1 MAYKWGLLTTEPSPG
16 MILQV
21 DCIGGRY
28 PLQYISIIQ
37 TKGILIPLIFP
48 YPMVSYSLKTGLPQ
62 RENTLPTN
70 HFQVRA
76 VRFREEVFLQR
87 WHWGGVRGTLRF
99 PMDFPIKTSRY
110 KRGASGTNSP
120 SSAKAG
126 KSSTVAD
133 SNLTTR
139 DVFVRPPQQ
148 AEEEILFAS
157 GMAKIY
163 LFNILYVLFI

>member
-28 PLQYISIIQ
+28 PLQNIPIIQ
-37 TKGILIPLIFP
+37 TNGILIPLIFP
-48 YPMVSYSLKTGLPQ
+48 YPMVPYSLKTGLPQ
-62 RENTLPTN
+62 RKNTLPTN

-76 VRFREEVFLQR
+76 VSFKEEVFLQR
-87 WHWGGVRGTLRF
+87 GGEWGGGSGAPLDS
-99 PMDFPIKTSRY
+99 PWISPS

-133 SNLTTR
+133 SNLTVTGM
-139 DVFVRPPQQ
+139 FFFRPPQQ

-163 LFNILYVLFI
+163 LFNILYVLFM